1 MAQEMHMELL
11 SSILW
16 NEEKE
21 DSSYHDYLATPV
33 MHFDTEIHF
42 VSFDRKPIK
51 KHWPIVK

>member
-42 VSFDRKPIK
+42 VSFDRTPIK